1 MHLFNR
7 RVTRVRLAIMT
18 AAVSAFTA
26 STLHAQIVKY
36 QVTGNFTG
44 TSSGDATLRSAIS
57 PLLGTSSFTMLF
69 SLNTAAAGAPA
80 LGGGTLYRAVSNTA
94 STFAA
99 FTSTE
104 AGCTSNSDFICT
116 TVVQNGTGTPGT
128 GADNFQVFGDIG
140 RSTAFNGAAGGAR
153 PLDFQFQFF
162 LFDFTGN
169 TLANESLNFDLRSA
183 SPSSF
188 TGSFSVFAPGTQG
201 FDRADFGLRLT
212 SISLQQTVPEPST
225 YALMVGGLGALALLR
240 RRRPRRSSGG
250 SLGDD

>member
-1 MHLFNR
+1 MR
-7 RVTRVRLAIMT
+7 RLLSHGMRTRVAIIA
-18 AAVSAFTA
+18 AAVSAVTA
-26 STLHAQIVKY
+26 STVHAQIVKY

-44 TSSGDATLRSAIS
+44 SSSGDATLRSAIS

-94 STFAA
+94 STFAS

-104 AGCTSNSDFICT
+104 AGCTSSSDFICT
-116 TVVQNGTGTPGT
+116 AFVQNGTGVPGT
-128 GADNFQVFGDIG
+128 GPDNFQVNGDVG
-140 RSTAFNGAAGGAR
+140 HSAAFNSAAGGAR

-162 LFDFTGN
+162 LFDFTG
-169 TLANESLNFDLRSA
+169 TALANESLNFDLRTPN
-183 SPSSF
+183 PSSF

-201 FDRADFGLRLT
+201 FDRADFALRLT

-225 YALMVGGLGALALLR
+225 YALMAGGLGALALFR
-240 RRRPRRSSGG
+240 RRGQRR
-250 SLGDD
+250 